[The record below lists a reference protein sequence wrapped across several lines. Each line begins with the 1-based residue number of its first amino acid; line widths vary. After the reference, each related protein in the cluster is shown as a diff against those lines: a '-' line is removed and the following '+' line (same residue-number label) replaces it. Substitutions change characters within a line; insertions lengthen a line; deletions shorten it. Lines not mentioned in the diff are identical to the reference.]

1 MVTSLRLKVLAAL
14 LALPL
19 AGCETVTLGGS
30 GTQASVAATLGA
42 FSATD
47 GEVGTKA
54 TLTRARSAL
63 SAGNFG
69 LAADAYKK
77 VVEMRPDQT
86 QGWLGLA
93 AAYDELRRFDL
104 ADRAYQKAHQLG
116 GPSVQLLNNR
126 GYSYLLR
133 GEYAAARR
141 DLEAARAKE
150 PGNARI
156 EKNIALLQGH

>member
-1 MVTSLRLKVLAAL
+1 MVKAYRFKVLAAL

-19 AGCETVTLGGS
+19 AGCETLNQSGS
-30 GTQASVAATLGA
+30 GTQASVAAALGA

-47 GEVGTKA
+47 SEIGTKA

-77 VVEMRPDQT
+77 AVEMRPDHT

-104 ADRAYQKAHQLG
+104 ADRAYQKALQLG
-116 GPSVQLLNNR
+116 GPTVQLLNNR

-150 PGNARI
+150 PGNVRI
-156 EKNIALLQGH
+156 EKNIASLQRH

>member
-1 MVTSLRLKVLAAL
+1 MPNALRFKVLAVV

-19 AGCETVTLGGS
+19 AGCESLTHGSLGPE
-30 GTQASVAATLGA
+30 TSVAAALI
-42 FSATD
+42 SSS
-47 GEVGTKA
+47 GTEGGGPPGT
-54 TLTRARSAL
+54 TLTRARSLL

-77 VVEMRPDQT
+77 AVEMRPGET

-104 ADRAYQKAHQLG
+104 ADRAYMKAFQLG
-116 GPSVQLLNNR
+116 GPTVQLLNNR

-133 GEYAAARR
+133 GEYVAARR
-141 DLEAARAKE
+141 DLAAARSKD
-150 PGNARI
+150 PGNAHI
-156 EKNIALLQGH
+156 EKNLMLLQRY

>member
-1 MVTSLRLKVLAAL
+1 MLNAHRFKVLVAL

-19 AGCETVTLGGS
+19 AGCESLPNGGPQ
-30 GTQASVAATLGA
+30 TSVAAALGA
-42 FSATD
+42 YSATD
-47 GEVGTKA
+47 GDVGPKA
-54 TLTRARSAL
+54 TLRRARSAL

-69 LAADAYKK
+69 LAADAYQKA
-77 VVEMRPDQT
+77 VEMRPDET

-104 ADRAYQKAHQLG
+104 ADRAYGKALQLG
-116 GPSVQLLNNR
+116 GPTVQFLNNR

-133 GEYAAARR
+133 GEYVAAGR
-141 DLEAARAKE
+141 DLTAARAKD

-156 EKNIALLQGH
+156 ETNMTMLRSH